1 MTRPRRAA
9 RWPERLRD
17 ARGFTI
23 IETMAAALILAV
35 AFLGLAGTHA
45 VSSRA
50 QSLGKNHG
58 LATFVADRQLELM
71 RRTNFAGISAFN
83 GSQVVEGVTFNIAR
97 TVTTVGL
104 AKRVAVTTTW
114 TDRFGPR
121 SLTMTTLVSQVTN
134 P

>member
-1 MTRPRRAA
+1 MRCRRIA
-9 RWPERLRD
+9 D

-23 IETMAAALILAV
+23 IETMAATFILAV
-35 AFLGLAGTHA
+35 AFLGLAGVQA

-50 QSLGKNHG
+50 QSTGKNHG

-71 RRTNFAGISAFN
+71 RRSSFAAIAAYT
-83 GSQVVEGVTFNIAR
+83 GSEVVEGVTFNVSR
-97 TVTTVGL
+97 TVTDVGM
-104 AKRVAVTTTW
+104 AKKVAVTTTW

-121 SLTMTTLVSQVTN
+121 SVTLTTLVSQVTN

>member
-1 MTRPRRAA
+1 MPPRRLA
-9 RWPERLRD
+9 D

-23 IETMAAALILAV
+23 IETMAATLILAV
-35 AFLGLAGTHA
+35 AFLGLAGVQA

-58 LATFVADRQLELM
+58 LATFVSDRQLELM
-71 RRTNFAGISAFN
+71 RRSSFAAIAAYT
-83 GSQVVEGVTFNIAR
+83 GSEVVEGVTFNVAR
-97 TVTTVGL
+97 TVTDVGM
-104 AKRVAVTTTW
+104 AKRVAVTTSW

-121 SLTMTTLVSQVTN
+121 SVTLTTLVSQVTN